1 MCAPLVVG
9 IITGLTSVVG
19 SIASYSQQQQEV
31 AYQNS
36 VNQQRYQAEVQA
48 YERSVVAT
56 KEQYRLNAESANRAY
71 VSEQNKLRAEY
82 QKAITEQQTLLT
94 SSLQAQGTV
103 LASGR
108 TGQSVG
114 LLMSDAERQY
124 GRDLATLG
132 VNLAWTENDFFN
144 NTQAIFNEAQSQ
156 NNVVASNQMLKPSA
170 PIPVPGP
177 SALGLVTGIAQGG
190 LSGFQ
195 AYSSLKAPSSGGGG
209 GSSSGGGSWSGG
221 GIGSSQYQPGT
232 PSIYTPKYTPPSGS
246 YWGSPVP
253 RASTVR

>member
-1 MCAPLVVG
+1 MCVPVVVG

-19 SIASYSQQQQEV
+19 SIAAYSQQQQEV

-94 SSLQAQGTV
+94 SSLQTQGTI

-144 NTQAIFNEAQSQ
+144 NTQAVFNEAQSQ

-170 PIPVPGP
+170 PIAVPGP
-177 SALGLVTGIAQGG
+177 SPIGLATGIVQGG

-195 AYSSLKAPSSGGGG
+195 AYSSLKAPKGE
-209 GSSSGGGSWSGG
+209 
-221 GIGSSQYQPGT
+221 
-232 PSIYTPKYTPPSGS
+232 K
-246 YWGSPVP
+246 
-253 RASTVR
+253 

>member
-1 MCAPLVVG
+1 MCAPIVVG
-9 IITGLTSVVG
+9 IITAVTSIVG

-36 VNQQRYQAEVQA
+36 VNQQRFQAELQA
-48 YERSVVAT
+48 YERSVSAT
-56 KEQYRLNAESANRAY
+56 QEQYRLNAESANRAY

-82 QKAITEQQTLLT
+82 QRAVTEQQSLLT

-132 VNLAWTENDFFN
+132 LNLAWAENDYFN
-144 NTQAIFNEAQSQ
+144 NVQGVFNEAQSQ
-156 NNVVASNQMLKPSA
+156 NNIVASNQMLKPNA
-170 PIPVPGP
+170 PIPIPGP
-177 SALGLVTGIAQGG
+177 SPLGLITGIAGG
-190 LSGFQ
+190 AMGGYQ
-195 AYSSLKAPSSGGGG
+195 AYSALKAPPAGGGG
-209 GSSSGGGSWSGG
+209 GSSGGSWSSSGS
-221 GIGSSQYQPGT
+221 GSSQYQPNT
-232 PSIYTPKYTPPSGS
+232 PSIYTPKYTPPSTN
-246 YWGSPVP
+246 YWASPVP
-253 RASTVR
+253 AASRIK

>member
-1 MCAPLVVG
+1 MCVPVVVG

-19 SIASYSQQQQEV
+19 SIAAYSQQQQEV

-82 QKAITEQQTLLT
+82 QKAITEQQSLLT
-94 SSLQAQGTV
+94 SSLQTQGTI

-132 VNLAWTENDFFN
+132 VNLAWTENDFYN
-144 NTQAIFNEAQSQ
+144 NTQAVFNEAQSQ

-170 PIPVPGP
+170 PIAVPGP
-177 SALGLVTGIAQGG
+177 SPIGLITGVAQGG
-190 LSGFQ
+190 LSGYS
-195 AYSSLKAPSSGGGG
+195 AYTSLKAPKGE
-209 GSSSGGGSWSGG
+209 
-221 GIGSSQYQPGT
+221 
-232 PSIYTPKYTPPSGS
+232 K
-246 YWGSPVP
+246 
-253 RASTVR
+253 